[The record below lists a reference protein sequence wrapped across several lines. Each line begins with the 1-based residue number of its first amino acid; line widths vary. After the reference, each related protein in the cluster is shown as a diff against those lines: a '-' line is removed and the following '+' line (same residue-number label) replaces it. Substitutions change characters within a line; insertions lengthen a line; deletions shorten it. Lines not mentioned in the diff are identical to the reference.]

1 MPVSSNRSTR
11 AIAVAALLSAVL
23 SGCAVKDTYTDAT
36 EPDAAKVRFIAN
48 TSNAK
53 LYYYDPE
60 HCEGR
65 VTGELNNLYAR
76 DTERRVGM
84 SVAPPADAKGF
95 LEIKVKPDQD
105 NYLHL
110 GTSGSNWVCVTSL
123 SLAPERNAEYEVTLN
138 LRDGR
143 CGVLLNQLKRI
154 DGRDVRLP
162 MPVMDKGLP
171 ACVGRGTSF
180 PILPPVLPDTPH
192 RVMLIDQ
199 IFDSA
204 TIAQMKPDPAKDSS
218 ARFTPEKLDKLI
230 AERKAKLGFTL
241 PDDYWALYRQNL
253 IAFDEEAAG
262 NKAETFKRYSDKYR
276 LRLQRLTD
284 QQLEQWAHPEDK
296 ASRPTHFVAS
306 EERKT
311 MTKFYV
317 QTSQNL
323 LLETINHHLDRMAQM
338 DRQYGVCARYSECWK
353 R

>member
-1 MPVSSNRSTR
+1 MPVSFNRSTR
-11 AIAVAALLSAVL
+11 VIAVAALLSALL

-60 HCEGR
+60 HCQGR

-84 SVAPPADAKGF
+84 SVAPPADAKGY

-110 GTSGSNWVCVTSL
+110 ATSGSNWVCVTSL
-123 SLAPERNAEYEVTLN
+123 SLTPERNAEYEVTLN

-154 DGRDVRLP
+154 DGRAVRLP

-180 PILPPVLPDTPH
+180 PALPPALPDTPQ
-192 RVMLIDQ
+192 RVMLIER
-199 IFDSA
+199 IFDGA
-204 TIAQMKPDPAKDSS
+204 TIAGMKPDPAKDSS
-218 ARFTPEKLDKLI
+218 ERYTAEKLDKLI

-241 PDDYWALYRQNL
+241 PDDYWTLYRQNL

-296 ASRPTHFVAS
+296 ASRPTHFAAS

-311 MTKFYV
+311 MAKFYV

-338 DRQYGVCARYSECWK
+338 DRQYGVCARYAECWK